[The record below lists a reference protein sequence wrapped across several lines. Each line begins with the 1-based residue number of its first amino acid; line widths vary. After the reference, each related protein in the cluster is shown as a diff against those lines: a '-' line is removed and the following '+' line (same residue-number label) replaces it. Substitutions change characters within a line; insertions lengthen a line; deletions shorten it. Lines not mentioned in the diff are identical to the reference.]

1 MLHNM
6 TPSLYFPQ
14 LFSGTCSVVGPS
26 VRVGMLGAAS
36 CGLLFMA
43 QLFLLLLT
51 VSVEL
56 VPSLSV
62 NPVAMAH

>member
-1 MLHNM
+1 M
-6 TPSLYFPQ
+6 F
-14 LFSGTCSVVGPS
+14 VVRPS

-36 CGLLFMA
+36 CGLLVVA

-51 VSVEL
+51 VTVEL

-62 NPVAMAH
+62 TPVAMAQ